1 MKNARIFSMSTVG
14 IVKHYIHDYLMHA
27 ERTDFIGANGVGKSI
42 IADLLQ
48 ILFIYDT
55 SLIQFGTDGLNP
67 KDRTIYTLPYKQP
80 HAYFFVNI
88 ELLPGQFIT
97 IGIMISARSGARIVP
112 FVITSGP
119 GLDKP
124 ATEIS
129 LSSKQ
134 LLFARDFTTQGAIP
148 DIKALAQ
155 KFYEKGLYLNF
166 YRTKEEVRGYY
177 QFLSDKNI
185 TPINLVYDENLKA
198 FAKVIQSFSKAKSL
212 KLDNSDSIK
221 QFLFDDADKDFIA
234 DYESQKTSLE
244 KLLRQYEQL
253 SLYIEKLRKQQTRLT
268 QLKTLEKNKNSS
280 FKLFKKSELFAMAA
294 QITRV
299 NLSLRTAENNYSE
312 ETATKKQLDTTMENI
327 PALQNQLDEDYA
339 AALAAEMLFE
349 EYEKKERAI
358 EDISDF
364 IDKLKVWSHL
374 VISEETKS
382 LLDPVDI
389 HHIDVDRIIGIVSF
403 VYPFLN
409 KYNEMRVILD
419 LYQSQQAGLQQ
430 LAVETGDEIA
440 HHQKWID
447 LLAGSGGSG
456 LLQWAISRG
465 KALNSHQEA
474 VLIKYFDVGAG
485 LPVDPAMQDKYVNV
499 PQFLDELDVA
509 EVNGGLW
516 LSLGSFNQYLPLE
529 KDGQGLQLTGFS
541 EDKANIIAEKDRLI
555 AGLKLRLAEID
566 KIKKGQ
572 AYDKDIIKND
582 FDIGLVEYS
591 AITKIKEGLA
601 CIADIGKKIKLLEG
615 DLKRENEQLA
625 DLVRRMTGS
634 SLSLDDV
641 DLKGTLK
648 GNRESCYNK
657 VKEIGKKEGE
667 ILTKLKESE
676 RNLLAAEKNIGEW
689 SSQSDEFTVAFN
701 GLNAGYFVLFGEN
714 LQLEELTTAGE
725 MVEQARAKY
734 QQENAEYERKYIE
747 TASLF
752 EETSDGKSI
761 VVSMEIQA
769 GSFSFE
775 PLEQTLLGTQ
785 IRHTDDI
792 GPALQQAT
800 LTLLSIAD
808 NVRDNMIKIFN
819 HTITYYRKYEKI
831 VKSINA
837 FFKLRK
843 ISNRFVFKVNFK
855 EGKHL
860 KIEYLQNIGA
870 GITSAYKRNEIPLG
884 HPVSE
889 FIEAFFKQA
898 ARLTGDIK
906 IHDLLNPKTY
916 FELDVNLVTEDQEKT
931 SGSTGETYSAIALL
945 GIARLSLVETGNAGG
960 LRFIILEE
968 TGSLD
973 NINFSTFP
981 AVAREFGYQ
990 IITMAPRPFGITLSD
1005 EWYLHYLIKGNVNED
1020 INHYPTASFF
1030 YTKDKNEDLR
1040 LYLAKQKNNEL
1051 D

>member
-67 KDRTIYTLPYKQP
+67 KDRSIYTLPYKQP

-88 ELLPGQFIT
+88 ELLPGQYII

-112 FVITSGP
+112 FVITTGSD
-119 GLDKP
+119 LDRP
-124 ATEIS
+124 AAEIS
-129 LSSKQ
+129 LTSRQ
-134 LLFARDFTTQGAIP
+134 LLFAKDFTTAGTIP
-148 DIKALAQ
+148 DIKTLAQ
-155 KFYEKGLYLNF
+155 KFYERGLYLNF
-166 YRTKEEVRGYY
+166 YRTKEEVRHYY

-198 FAKVIQSFSKAKSL
+198 FAKVIQSFSKARSL

-221 QFLFDDADKDFIA
+221 QFLFDDADKDFIT
-234 DYESQKTSLE
+234 DYESQKASLE

-253 SLYIEKLRKQQTRLT
+253 ALYIEKLRKQQTRLT
-268 QLKTLEKNKNSS
+268 QLKTLEQNKSGS
-280 FKLFKKSELFAMAA
+280 FKRYKKSELFATAA
-294 QITRV
+294 QITQV

-312 ETATKKQLDTTMENI
+312 ETATKKQLDITMENI
-327 PALQNQLDEDYA
+327 PELQIRLDEDFA
-339 AALAAEMLFE
+339 AAQAAENLYE

-374 VISEETKS
+374 VISEETKR

-389 HHIDVDRIIGIVSF
+389 HHIDVDRIIGIASF

-409 KYNEMRVILD
+409 KYKEMRAMQD
-419 LYQSQQAGLQQ
+419 LYQGQQAGIQQ

-465 KALNSHQEA
+465 KALTNHQEA
-474 VLIKYFDVGAG
+474 VLIKYFDVGAE
-485 LPVDPAMQDKYVNV
+485 LPLDPALQDKYVNV
-499 PQFLDELDVA
+499 PQFLDELDLA

-516 LSLGSFNQYLPLE
+516 LSLGNLKQYLPLE
-529 KDGQGLQLTGFS
+529 KDGKGLQLTGFS
-541 EDKANIIAEKDRLI
+541 EDKANIIAEKERLI
-555 AGLKLRLAEID
+555 AGLQLKLAEID

-625 DLVRRMTGS
+625 DLGRKMTGS
-634 SLSLDDV
+634 SLSLDDP
-641 DLKGTLK
+641 DLKGRLK
-648 GNRESCYNK
+648 SHRESCYNK
-657 VKEIGKKEGE
+657 VKEIGKREGE

-676 RNLLAAEKNIGEW
+676 RNLQAAEKNIGELTK
-689 SSQSDEFTVAFN
+689 QSDELTLAFN
-701 GLNAGYFVLFGEN
+701 ALNAGYFVLFNEN

-725 MVEQARAKY
+725 TVEQARTKY
-734 QQENAEYERKYIE
+734 QQENAEYERRYIE

-752 EETSDGKSI
+752 EETSDGKSV

-819 HTITYYRKYEKI
+819 HTIAYYRKYEKI

-870 GITSAYKRNEIPLG
+870 QISSAYKRNEIPLG

-889 FIEAFFKQA
+889 FIEEFFKQA

-916 FELDVNLVTEDQEKT
+916 FELDVELATDDQEKT

-1030 YTKDKNEDLR
+1030 YTKDKSEDLR
-1040 LYLAKQKNNEL
+1040 LYLTKQKNNEL